1 MELGEIDSP
10 QRMNPHLPS
19 GAEAADSKPF
29 YWIGDFPEPP
39 ALLKTLLERNLK
51 CPVASLGRRIPARW
65 SPVHRQLAYFGLA
78 VSILRHRKKYRGGF
92 SVQQFIGL
100 YACYFSARLRIP
112 LPPMFLQPLI
122 YVPRKGVFGW
132 MWRHLFATALGHPS
146 LRIAFC
152 HSQRE
157 IDEYRLVFPA
167 AAAKFRLLRFAIDPV
182 PPPAAPASPPYL
194 FSAGMSCRDYATLFE
209 AARRLPAEF
218 PFIRIACKPADVQDL
233 VPPPNVLLQYDLW
246 GEPFR
251 EALARATLVVVPL
264 RPLPISAGQTVCLTA
279 MSAARPIV
287 ATRTPAS
294 SEFLDDACAWLVPPE
309 DPDALAAAIQ
319 EAVNNPDLARAKADA
334 ARARFNA
341 VHSPKAIFQQS
352 TSAIAAELR

>member
-1 MELGEIDSP
+1 MRQDHISSDGP
-10 QRMNPHLPS
+10 
-19 GAEAADSKPF
+19 ADSRPF
-29 YWIGDFPEPP
+29 CWVGDFPEPP
-39 ALLKTLLERNLK
+39 ALLKALLEETLK

-65 SPVHRQLAYFGLA
+65 NSVRRQIGYIGRALSVLWRRKRFRGVHC
-78 VSILRHRKKYRGGF
+78 
-92 SVQQFIGL
+92 VQQFIGL
-100 YACYFSARLRIP
+100 YACCLSALLKLP
-112 LPPMFLQPLI
+112 LPPTFVQPFI
-122 YVPRKGVFGW
+122 YVPRNGWFGFL
-132 MWRHLFATALGHPS
+132 WRRMFATALGHPS

-157 IDEYRLVFPA
+157 IDEYRLLFPT

-194 FSAGMSCRDYATLFE
+194 FSAGMSCRDYATLFD
-209 AARRLPAEF
+209 AARRLPAGF

-251 EALARATLVVVPL
+251 EALARASLVVVPL
-264 RPLPISAGQTVCLTA
+264 RPLPISAGQTVFLTA

-287 ATRTPAS
+287 VTRTPAS

-341 VHSPKAIFQQS
+341 VHSPEAIFQQS
-352 TSAIAAELR
+352 TSAIAAELP